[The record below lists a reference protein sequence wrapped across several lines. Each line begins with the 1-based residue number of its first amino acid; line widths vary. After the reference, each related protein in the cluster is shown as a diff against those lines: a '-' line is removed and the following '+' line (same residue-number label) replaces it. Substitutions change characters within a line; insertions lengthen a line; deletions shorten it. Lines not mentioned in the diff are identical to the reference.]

1 MHTLRYRLLCTTL
14 LFGLSGTGV
23 AGDVI
28 ENFLAMRFVRVP
40 AGEFIMGAGDAA
52 GVRQQDTKPGTGDV
66 RDEAPAHRV
75 VISAP
80 FYLGETEVTQGV
92 WLKVMEN
99 RPGPADSWSGPDW
112 ERLPVTAISWY
123 MAARF
128 VEELNTLDHDYHYR
142 LPSEAEWEYAAR
154 AGSTGLWPVK
164 YKELKDYA
172 WFINN
177 SGDVP
182 HPVATR
188 KPNAFGLYDMLG
200 NVWEWV
206 ADWYATDS
214 YARSATT
221 DPAGPPD
228 GVARV
233 RRGGSWHCEAN
244 LIRPGYR
251 SADTPDTAWS
261 VLGFRVVAEP
271 RQLTARNNTRPV
283 SPFLVPSR

>member
-1 MHTLRYRLLCTTL
+1 MRVPRHRLLATAL
-14 LFGLSGTGV
+14 LLVLSGACR

-28 ENFLAMRFVRVP
+28 ENFLGMRFVRIP
-40 AGEFIMGAGDAA
+40 AGEFIMGAGESDAA
-52 GVRQQDTKPGTGDV
+52 RQEITKPGTGDV
-66 RDEAPAHRV
+66 RDESPAHRV
-75 VISAP
+75 AVSAP
-80 FYLGETEVTQGV
+80 FYLGETEVTQGA

-99 RPGPADSWSGPDW
+99 RPGPEDSWSRPDW
-112 ERLPVTAISWY
+112 ERLPVSDVSWY

-128 VEELNTLDHDYHYR
+128 AEELGKLDHDYSYR

-154 AGSTGLWPVK
+154 AGSTGLWPVPFDK
-164 YKELKDYA
+164 LKDNA

-214 YARSATT
+214 YAHSAAV
-221 DPAGPPD
+221 DPVGPD
-228 GVARV
+228 EGVARV

-244 LIRPGYR
+244 LVRPGYR
-251 SADTPDTAWS
+251 AADTPDTAWP

-271 RQLTARNNTRPV
+271 RQLTAKNNTRPV
-283 SPFLVPSR
+283 SPFLEPPR